1 MHHSKTLTVVSP
13 IAHPG
18 SSSGESAALQAKHM
32 EEMHGMLI
40 QRQTR
45 LEFYLYEVFCDLRIG
60 ELFDIITDFPDR

>member
-1 MHHSKTLTVVSP
+1 
-13 IAHPG
+13 
-18 SSSGESAALQAKHM
+18 M